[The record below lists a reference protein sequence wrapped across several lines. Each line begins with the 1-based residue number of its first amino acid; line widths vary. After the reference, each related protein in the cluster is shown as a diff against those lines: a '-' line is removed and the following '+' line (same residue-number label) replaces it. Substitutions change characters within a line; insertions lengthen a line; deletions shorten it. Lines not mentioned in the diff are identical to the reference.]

1 MLFLAVSA
9 LYFDSSRW
17 NLFGHLKEIKAM
29 KILLILLSAHFIKCQ
44 TTIKTPCQSKIYHVE
59 TIFYNLD
66 KELAPIK
73 AYREKID
80 WLIYYIE
87 EAGGTARAVIPQ
99 TEVIEIK

>member
-1 MLFLAVSA
+1 LLCLAVSA

-17 NLFGHLKEIKAM
+17 NLFGNLQKIKAM
-29 KILLILLSAHFIKCQ
+29 NIFIILLSAHFITCK
-44 TTIKTPCQSKIYHVE
+44 TTFKTPCQSEIYHVE

-73 AYREKID
+73 SYREKID
-80 WLIYYIE
+80 WLIYYIL
-87 EAGGTARAVIPQ
+87 EAGGTARAIIPQ